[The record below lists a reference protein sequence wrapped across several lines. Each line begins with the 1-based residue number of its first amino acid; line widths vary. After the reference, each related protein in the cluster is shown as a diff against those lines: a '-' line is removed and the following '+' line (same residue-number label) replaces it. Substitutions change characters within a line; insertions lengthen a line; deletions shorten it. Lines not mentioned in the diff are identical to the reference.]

1 MCPELSIINDQLWN
15 VNESN
20 TQSTDLY
27 IKLSLTLSNSEDLK
41 NEEEQQKFM
50 EQYVQKQVENQ
61 KKQEILKGNK
71 NAVIDESVF

>member
-1 MCPELSIINDQLWN
+1 
-15 VNESN
+15 
-20 TQSTDLY
+20 
-27 IKLSLTLSNSEDLK
+27 
-41 NEEEQQKFM
+41 M